1 MTVVWLLELSM
12 GINHPRPAPPRF
24 MIRGSL
30 RTSNKMN
37 NQSHRRCVVGALWVL
52 LWLACGA
59 AVAEDTKAPVV
70 AAIEPPL
77 RVETR
82 HEGRFGG
89 QLLRYTARAAETHLT
104 DKDGKPAAALFHV
117 AYLKDDGGP
126 DRPLSFVFNGGPGSA
141 SVWLHMGLLGPQR
154 VIVPSEADSDDGA
167 APYRVV
173 DNPSTLLDLT
183 DLVFVD
189 PIGTG
194 YSRVIGEGKTTDYW
208 SMNGDTASIAQ
219 FIRRFVS
226 EQGRW
231 NAPKYLI
238 GESFGSTRAAAVAGA
253 LMDDGQDMALNG
265 IVMIS
270 QAMDYTGSTP
280 TPDNL
285 IAYVTYLPTMAATAR
300 YHGKAGQGVA
310 LEEWV
315 EAARNFATN
324 EYLPA
329 LFRGSALSETERARI
344 AQSYAKYTGLPL
356 DYVLRA
362 NLQVT
367 VPRFSKE
374 LLRDRGATVGRLDSR
389 YVAEEGDD
397 TADRPHLGD
406 AASNAISSAYT
417 AAIND
422 YLRRELKVE
431 ISRPYLSGNDEVGRK
446 WNYRTAAPDQYWEP
460 AYVNTARALS
470 DALRKNADLRVLVAN
485 GYYDLVTP
493 FFDAE
498 YTIGRHAILPDRVQ
512 MTYYEAG
519 HMMYVRQADFD
530 ALIRDMRA
538 FYGE

>member
-1 MTVVWLLELSM
+1 MNDRPLRHCAARALWGLLWVGFHL
-12 GINHPRPAPPRF
+12 PAAEEAKPP
-24 MIRGSL
+24 
-30 RTSNKMN
+30 
-37 NQSHRRCVVGALWVL
+37 VGA
-52 LWLACGA
+52 
-59 AVAEDTKAPVV
+59 
-70 AAIEPPL
+70 AIDPPL
-77 RVETR
+77 LVETQ

-89 QLLRYTARAAETHLT
+89 QAIRYTARAAEMQLT
-104 DKDGKPAAALFHV
+104 DQDGKPAAALFHV
-117 AYLKDDGGP
+117 AYLKDGGGP

-167 APYRVV
+167 APYRLV

-194 YSRVIGEGKTTDYW
+194 YSRVIGEGKTADYW

-219 FIRRFVS
+219 FIRRFVT

-300 YHGKAGQGVA
+300 YHGKAGQGVP
-310 LEEWV
+310 LTEWV
-315 EAARNFATN
+315 ESARRFATN

-329 LFRGSALSETERARI
+329 LFRGSALAEAERTQI
-344 AQSYAKYTGLPL
+344 AQSYAQFTGLPL

-362 NLQVT
+362 HLRVT

-374 LLRDRGATVGRLDSR
+374 LLRERGEAVGRLDSR
-389 YVAEEGDD
+389 YVADEADD
-397 TADRPHLGD
+397 TADQPHLGD

-431 ISRPYLSGNDEVGRK
+431 ISRPYLTSNDEVGRK
-446 WNYRTAAPDQYWEP
+446 WNYRSAAPDQYWEP

-498 YTIGRHAILPDRVQ
+498 YTVGRHAILRDRIQ
-512 MTYYEAG
+512 MSYYEAG
-519 HMMYVRQADFD
+519 HMMYVRQADFE

-538 FYGE
+538 FYAE